1 MLTVSCPYDWR
12 KLRYLINGLLK
23 SGIVSEVKRI
33 NYVQSYTLREKSIQK
48 QEEKLLLIF
57 GSDLEKVK
65 IFLSKQAP
73 EARVLS

>member
-12 KLRYLINGLLK
+12 KLRYLINALLK

-57 GSDLEKVK
+57 GSDQEKIK
-65 IFLSKQAP
+65 AFLLKQAP
-73 EARVLS
+73 EARILS